1 MSIVRQTMFQTEEKI
16 QTKGSLIKDIEL
28 DVIKLQKALLE
39 LHVAISKTYDKS
51 LLKNDLAWLIALIEM
66 ESYLLSQSQ
75 ISPLPADVIL
85 FRDAVEKTINDI
97 KPITDKTPDAWLG
110 GKFVIPQVLRLTH
123 GGAERVPLDIT
134 SEEKN
139 KAIEGQLAII
149 YRTNQNGTLQK
160 TQLVAL
166 VSKDVN
172 PFSENL
178 PTADIGLHVSCSEG
192 LAPENSIKIPEE
204 ISKKYAILS
213 ENSDEY
219 KKFIIEEKRTLNN
232 KADKFELLNKKFK
245 LNLIENENKTVQ
257 ATSVTVLGTPDPRK
271 GAMLCLDVE
280 SAELR
285 DFINTYNLSPL
296 LKAHDMKKNED
307 KEKGLNTRGKYYG
320 LHITVKES
328 PRVATES
335 LLKAVKSL
343 NLKQSFLEE
352 YFKLHEEI
360 AASYNLSKSASLA
373 PM

>member
-1 MSIVRQTMFQTEEKI
+1 MSFIRQTMFQSEEKI
-16 QTKGSLIKDIEL
+16 QIKGTLIKNIEL
-28 DVIKLQKALLE
+28 NVIKLQKALLE

-75 ISPLPADVIL
+75 ISPLPADVML
-85 FRDAVEKTINDI
+85 FWDAVEKTINDI
-97 KPITDKTPDAWLG
+97 KPITDKTPDAWLA

-123 GGAERVPLDIT
+123 AGAETVPVDIP

-139 KAIEGQLAII
+139 KEIEGQLAII
-149 YRTNQNGTLQK
+149 YRTNQNGILQK
-160 TQLVAL
+160 TQVVAL
-166 VSKDVN
+166 VPKNVN

-192 LAPENSIKIPEE
+192 LPPEESIKIAEE
-204 ISKKYAILS
+204 ISKKYAKLS
-213 ENSDEY
+213 ENSDEFKY
-219 KKFIIEEKRTLNN
+219 FIIEEKRTLNN

-271 GAMLCLDVE
+271 GAMLCLDIE
-280 SAELR
+280 SAELKE
-285 DFINTYNLSPL
+285 FINTYNLSPL

-307 KEKGLNTRGKYYG
+307 KEKGLNIRGKYYE

-328 PRVATES
+328 PRVTTES

-343 NLKQSFLEE
+343 NLTQSFLED
-352 YFKLHEEI
+352 YFKLHDEI
-360 AASYNLSKSASLA
+360 AASYKATKSTSLA
-373 PM
+373 LM